1 MSEGLT
7 IKQITIVRIIT
18 MTGGVLGAL
27 VLLQE
32 HGFFYFGPQYT
43 LTLSNALVLMVGVI
57 CLVKLIKHG
66 RVWRDLRRAEREG
79 R

>member
-27 VLLQE
+27 VLLHE
-32 HGFFYFGPQYT
+32 YGFFYFGPQYT
-43 LTLSNALVLMVGVI
+43 LTLSNALVLMVGVL
-57 CLVKLIKHG
+57 CLIKLIKHC
-66 RVWRDLRRAEREG
+66 RIWRDIRRSPR
-79 R
+79 